1 MSKFVE
7 TEYGSGKG
15 ILKFPDHYVAIAVMV
30 DDDGVTSDEN
40 GKKIVK
46 KGTIV
51 GGKTKSALDNL
62 DEPVTNKYSVAVA
75 ASKTFGTPG
84 QNSAITFTAK
94 TPGTAGNDISITITD
109 PGTAS
114 QQLAVTVGGT
124 GNKDIT
130 ISLAT
135 DGEGD
140 EVSTAAE
147 VAEAVNGH
155 STAKNLVVATA
166 HGDGEGVV
174 AAATK
179 TQLAD
184 GADSAAT
191 GAEGVLLN
199 DVDVTYGDKEGA
211 MLLHGFVATDKLPY
225 GDNNA
230 DAAVKA
236 GAVLG
241 MVKFIK

>member
-7 TEYGSGKG
+7 TEYVSTRE
-15 ILKFPDHYVAIAVMV
+15 ILKFPDHYVAIPVMV
-30 DDDGVTSDEN
+30 SDDGVAADEN
-40 GKKIVK
+40 GRKIVK

-62 DEPVTNKYSVAVA
+62 DEPVAEKYAAAVA
-75 ASKTFGTPG
+75 ASKTFGTAG

-94 TPGTAGNDISITITD
+94 TPGAAGNDISITISD

-130 ISLAT
+130 ISLGT
-135 DGEGD
+135 DGDGN

-147 VAEAVNGH
+147 VAEAVNGNA
-155 STAKNLVVATA
+155 TAKNLVVATA
-166 HGDGEGVV
+166 HGDGDGVV

-179 TQLAD
+179 TQLTGGAD
-184 GADSAAT
+184 GSAT
-191 GAEGVLLN
+191 GAEGVLMN

-211 MLLHGFVATDKLPY
+211 MIIHGFIATDKLPY

-230 DAAVKA
+230 DAAAKA
-236 GAVLG
+236 GAILD

>member
-7 TEYGSGKG
+7 TEYVSTKE

-30 DDDGVTSDEN
+30 DDTDVTPDEN

-51 GGKTKSALDNL
+51 GGKTKSALGNL
-62 DEPVTNKYSVAVA
+62 DEPVANKYSPAVA

-84 QNSAITFTAK
+84 DDSAITFTAK
-94 TPGTAGNDISITITD
+94 TPGTAGNDISITIAN

-114 QQLAVTVGGT
+114 QQLSVTVGGT

-135 DGEGD
+135 GTDGNK
-140 EVSTAAE
+140 VSTAAE
-147 VAEAVNGH
+147 VAEAVNDY
-155 STAKNLVVATA
+155 SAAKNLVVATA
-166 HGDGEGVV
+166 HGDGAGVV
-174 AAATK
+174 AAAAA
-179 TQLAD
+179 QLEG
-184 GADSAAT
+184 GADSSAT
-191 GAEGVLLN
+191 GAEGVLLY

-211 MLLHGFVATDKLPY
+211 MLIHGFVATDKLPY

-230 DAAVKA
+230 DAATKA
-236 GAVLG
+236 GVILN

>member
-7 TEYGSGKG
+7 TEYVSTKE
-15 ILKFPDHYVAIAVMV
+15 ILKFSDHYVAIAVMV
-30 DDDGVTSDEN
+30 DDTDVTPDEN

-51 GGKTKSALDNL
+51 GGKTKSALGNL
-62 DEPVTNKYSVAVA
+62 DEPVANKYSPAVA

-166 HGDGEGVV
+166 HGDGDGVV
-174 AAATK
+174 ATATK
-179 TQLAD
+179 TQLEG
-184 GADSAAT
+184 GADSSAT
-191 GAEGVLLN
+191 GAEGVLLY

-211 MLLHGFVATDKLPY
+211 MLIHGFVATDKLPY

-230 DAAVKA
+230 DAATKA
-236 GAVLG
+236 GVILN